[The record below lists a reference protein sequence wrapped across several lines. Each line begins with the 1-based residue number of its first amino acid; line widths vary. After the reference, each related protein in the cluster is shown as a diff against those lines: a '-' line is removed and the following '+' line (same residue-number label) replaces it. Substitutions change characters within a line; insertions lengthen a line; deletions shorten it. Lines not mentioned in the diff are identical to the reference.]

1 MNFPKQYRLVGSW
14 ATASGA
20 GGYKQIRIQEL
31 YKPLNANIGKASC
44 ELIRKKE
51 FLR

>member
-31 YKPLNANIGKASC
+31 YKPLNTNIGKASC

-51 FLR
+51 SLR